1 MTLISRLFL
10 LLFFC
15 AAPAAAELRIDVT
28 GAQSEPT
35 PIAFPEIAAASPAV
49 QAIASDMARVIE
61 SDLVRSGLFRI
72 VNRDAYI
79 QHLPSVNE
87 RPRFADWQAIKA
99 HALIQAQLD
108 ETPEGHIKISFR
120 LWDVFAQNQMED
132 RVLST
137 TPEGWRKLAHR
148 VADILYSRITGET
161 GYFDTK
167 IVFISESGNQRK
179 RTKRLAVMD
188 SDGANLRYL
197 TDGADMVLTPRF
209 SPNMK
214 EIVYFSYKDGAPRVY
229 IMDLATNTSRLIGQF
244 KGMTFA
250 PRFSPD
256 GRKLII
262 SLATRG
268 NSDIYLYDLA
278 TDKTTQ
284 LTNNP
289 AIDTSPSFAPDGGKI
304 VFSSDRSGRQQLY
317 VMDAD
322 GGNVKRI
329 SFGEGTYATPVWS
342 PRGDYIAFTKIKD
355 GQFHIGLMR
364 PDGSGERLIVNGWA
378 VEAPSWAPNGR
389 VLSYFRQEPWD
400 ERGNGGKTKIYTIDV
415 TGYHEQIIPTPL
427 DASSPAW
434 SPLLH

>member
-1 MTLISRLFL
+1 MTLIR
-10 LLFFC
+10 FFVLVFFF
-15 AAPAAAELRIDVT
+15 ALPAAAELRIDVT
-28 GAQSEPT
+28 GARSEPT
-35 PIAFPEIAAASPAV
+35 PVAFPDIGAYTPET
-49 QAIASDMARVIE
+49 QAIAADMARVIE

-79 QHLPSVNE
+79 QHLASVSD

-108 ETPEGHIKISFR
+108 AMPDGAIRISFR
-120 LWDVFAQNQMED
+120 LWDVFMQQQMED

-137 TPEGWRKLAHR
+137 APDGWRKLAHR
-148 VADILYSRITGET
+148 VADIVYSRITGET

-167 IVFISESGNQRK
+167 VAFISETGNQRK

-188 SDGANLRYL
+188 SDGANVRYL

-209 SPNMK
+209 SPNMR
-214 EIVYFSYKDGAPRVY
+214 EIAYFSYKGGQPRVY
-229 IMDLATNTSRLIGQF
+229 IMDLATNASRLVGQF
-244 KGMTFA
+244 AGMTFA

-256 GRKLII
+256 GRKLIM

-268 NSDIYLYDLA
+268 NSDIYLHDLA
-278 TDKTTQ
+278 TGQTTQ

-289 AIDTSPSFAPDGGKI
+289 AIDTSPSFAPDGKKI
-304 VFSSDRSGRQQLY
+304 VFNSDRSGRQQLY

-322 GGNVKRI
+322 GGNVRRI
-329 SFGEGTYATPVWS
+329 SFGEGSYATPVWS

-364 PDGSGERLIVNGWA
+364 PDGAGERLIVNGWA

-389 VLSYFRQEPWD
+389 VLSFFRQEPWD
-400 ERGNGGKTKIYTIDV
+400 ERGAGGRTKIYTIDV
-415 TGYHEQIIPTPL
+415 TGYHEQLIPTPQ

>member
-1 MTLISRLFL
+1 MT
-10 LLFFC
+10 
-15 AAPAAAELRIDVT
+15 
-28 GAQSEPT
+28 
-35 PIAFPEIAAASPAV
+35 
-49 QAIASDMARVIE
+49 RVIE
-61 SDLVRSGLFRI
+61 SDLVRSNLFRI

-79 QHLPSVNE
+79 QNLPSVAE
-87 RPRFADWQAIKA
+87 RPRFADWQAIQA

-108 ETPEGHIKISFR
+108 AMPDGAVRISVR
-120 LWDVFAQNQMED
+120 LWDVFTQQQMED

-137 TPEGWRKLAHR
+137 TPDGWRKLAHR
-148 VADILYSRITGET
+148 VADIVYARITGES

-167 IVFISESGNQRK
+167 IAFISETGNQRK
-179 RTKRLAVMD
+179 RVKRLAVMD
-188 SDGANLRYL
+188 SDGANVRYL
-197 TDGADMVLTPRF
+197 TDGSDMVLTPRF
-209 SPNMK
+209 SPNMR
-214 EIVYFSYKDGAPRVY
+214 EIAYFSYQGGQPRVY
-229 IMDLATNTSRLIGQF
+229 IMDLATNTSRLVGQF
-244 KGMTFA
+244 AGMTFA

-256 GRKLII
+256 GRKLIL
-262 SLATRG
+262 SLAMRG

-278 TDKTTQ
+278 TGKTTQ

-289 AIDTSPSFAPDGGKI
+289 AIDTSPSFSPDGAKI
-304 VFSSDRSGRQQLY
+304 TFNSDRSGRQQLY

-329 SFGEGTYATPVWS
+329 SFGEGSYATPVWS

-389 VLSYFRQEPWD
+389 VLSFFRQEPWD
-400 ERGNGGKTKIYTIDV
+400 ARGNGGRMKIYTIDV
-415 TGYHEQIIPTPL
+415 TGYHEQGIPTPQ
-427 DASSPAW
+427 DASAPAW